1 MAAMSSTRTDLGARV
16 LTYAELLA
24 REGDE
29 EVRRQLLEGE
39 LHLTPSP
46 NLSHQLIVGS
56 VYRALFA
63 HASERDLGVVLIAP
77 FDVVLDEHNVVQPDV
92 LFVAKAR
99 RRVLTQRGVQGAP
112 DLVVE
117 VLSPS
122 NAELDRT
129 AKLTIYQRQGVAHYW
144 LLDPATRLLE
154 ELVLEPTGYV
164 MRGRLQGDVPFR
176 PAIFPELTLDLST
189 IWA

>member
-1 MAAMSSTRTDLGARV
+1 MSSTRTDLGARV

-46 NLSHQLIVGS
+46 NLDHQLIVGG

-63 HASERDLGVVLIAP
+63 HAHAHELGVVLVAP
-77 FDVVLDEHNVVQPDV
+77 FDVILDEHNVVQPDV
-92 LFVAKAR
+92 LFVARSR
-99 RRVLTQRGVQGAP
+99 RRLLTQRGVQGPP

-117 VLSPS
+117 MLSPS

-129 AKLTIYQRQGVAHYW
+129 TKLTIYQRHGVAHYW

-154 ELVLEPTGYV
+154 ELVLAPTGYV
-164 MRGRLQGDVPFR
+164 VRSRLEGGVPFT
-176 PAIFPELTLDLST
+176 PALFPDLTIDLST